1 MMKLYKIGIVVFSVL
16 LLTGCASKSVNT
28 DDNCNVPG
36 KISDVS
42 LNIDGSAYKWKGLL
56 TDLPYECV
64 YVHDIEGNYIGNT
77 PVDYGMYA
85 DFKVSGRIY
94 MRDYD
99 RKAYAYV
106 TTDWLDNR
114 IVVFKQDMPDKL
126 LGIPVDNIESMETVK
141 TSGKTVGISKDSD
154 NYADLIYIIEN
165 NSGRLKAAGEPY
177 DESGDTIVIT
187 FKNKQTVDINGD
199 KSADV
204 NKITVDYRK
213 CMIVVEGDTK
223 TAYTC
228 DDNIFKYFWN

>member
-1 MMKLYKIGIVVFSVL
+1 MMKLHKIGIVVFSVL
-16 LLTGCASKSVNT
+16 LLTGCASKSVSI
-28 DDNCNVPG
+28 DDNCNFPG
-36 KISDVS
+36 EISDVS

-56 TDLPYECV
+56 TDLPDGCV
-64 YVHDIEGNYIGNT
+64 YVHDIEENYTGNT

-114 IVVFKQDMPDKL
+114 LVVFKQDMPDKL
-126 LGIPVDNIESMETVK
+126 LGVPVDNIESIEAVK

-154 NYADLIYIIEN
+154 NYADLIYIIES
-165 NSGRLKAAGEPY
+165 NSGRLKAACEPY
-177 DESGDTIVIT
+177 DESVDTIVIT
-187 FKNKQTVDINGD
+187 FKDKQTVDINGD
-199 KSADV
+199 TSADI

-213 CMIVVEGDTK
+213 CMIVIDGDTK

>member
-1 MMKLYKIGIVVFSVL
+1 MMKLQKIGIVIILIL
-16 LLTGCASKSVNT
+16 LLTGCASKSVSI
-28 DDNCNVPG
+28 DDNCNFPG

-56 TDLPYECV
+56 TDLPDGCV
-64 YVHDIEGNYIGNT
+64 YVHDIEENYTGNT

-114 IVVFKQDMPDKL
+114 LVVFKQDMPDKL
-126 LGIPVDNIESMETVK
+126 LGVPVDNIESMEAVK

-154 NYADLIYIIEN
+154 NYADLIYIIES
-165 NSGRLKAAGEPY
+165 NSGILKAAGEPY
-177 DESGDTIVIT
+177 DESVDTIVIT
-187 FKNKQTVDINGD
+187 FNDKQTVDINGD
-199 KSADV
+199 TSADV

-213 CMIVVEGDTK
+213 CMIVIDGDTK

-228 DDNIFKYFWN
+228 DDNIFKYFWS

>member
-1 MMKLYKIGIVVFSVL
+1 
-16 LLTGCASKSVNT
+16 
-28 DDNCNVPG
+28 
-36 KISDVS
+36 
-42 LNIDGSAYKWKGLL
+42 
-56 TDLPYECV
+56 
-64 YVHDIEGNYIGNT
+64 
-77 PVDYGMYA
+77 
-85 DFKVSGRIY
+85 
-94 MRDYD
+94 
-99 RKAYAYV
+99 
-106 TTDWLDNR
+106 
-114 IVVFKQDMPDKL
+114 MPDKL
-126 LGIPVDNIESMETVK
+126 LGIPVDNIESMEAVK

>member
-1 MMKLYKIGIVVFSVL
+1 MKKKMLTLLFLTMI
-16 LLTGCASKSVNT
+16 LLTGCASKSVST
-28 DDNCNVPG
+28 DDNCNFPG

-56 TDLPYECV
+56 TDLPDGCV
-64 YVHDIEGNYIGNT
+64 YVHDIEGNYIGDT
-77 PVDYGMYA
+77 PIDYGMYA

-126 LGIPVDNIESMETVK
+126 LGISVNNIESMQSVTA
-141 TSGKTVGISKDSD
+141 SGKTVDISKDSD
-154 NYADLIYIIEN
+154 NYADLIYIIECT
-165 NSGRLKAAGEPY
+165 SGSLKPACETY
-177 DESGDTIVIT
+177 DELGDTIIIT
-187 FKNKQTVDINGD
+187 FKDKQTVDINGD
-199 KSADV
+199 TSADV

-213 CMIVVEGDTK
+213 CMIVIDGDNK

>member
-1 MMKLYKIGIVVFSVL
+1 MKKKMLTLLFLTMI
-16 LLTGCASKSVNT
+16 LLTGCASKSVSI
-28 DDNCNVPG
+28 DDNCNFPG

-56 TDLPYECV
+56 TDLPDGCV
-64 YVHDIEGNYIGNT
+64 YVHDIEENYTGNT

-114 IVVFKQDMPDKL
+114 LVVFKQDMPDKL
-126 LGIPVDNIESMETVK
+126 LGVPVDNIESMEAVK
-141 TSGKTVGISKDSD
+141 TSGKTVGISKD
-154 NYADLIYIIEN
+154 
-165 NSGRLKAAGEPY
+165 SGRLKAAGEPY

-187 FKNKQTVDINGD
+187 FKDKQTVDINGD
-199 KSADV
+199 TSADV

-213 CMIVVEGDTK
+213 CMIVIDGDTK

>member
-1 MMKLYKIGIVVFSVL
+1 MKKKMLPLLFLTMI
-16 LLTGCASKSVNT
+16 LLTGCASKSVRT
-28 DDNCNVPG
+28 DDNCNFPG

-56 TDLPYECV
+56 TDLPDGCV
-64 YVHDIEGNYIGNT
+64 YVHDIEGNYIGDT

-126 LGIPVDNIESMETVK
+126 LGIPVNNIESMQSVTA
-141 TSGKTVGISKDSD
+141 SGKTVDISKDSD
-154 NYADLIYIIEN
+154 NYADLIYIIES
-165 NSGRLKAAGEPY
+165 NSGRLKAAGETY
-177 DESGDTIVIT
+177 DESRDMIIIT
-187 FKNKQTVDINGD
+187 FKDKQTTDINGNT
-199 KSADV
+199 SANV
-204 NKITVDYRK
+204 NRITIDYRN

>member
-1 MMKLYKIGIVVFSVL
+1 MKKKMLPLLFLTMI
-16 LLTGCASKSVNT
+16 LLTGCASKSVRT
-28 DDNCNVPG
+28 DDNCNFPG

-56 TDLPYECV
+56 TDLPDGCV
-64 YVHDIEGNYIGNT
+64 YVHDIEGNYIGDT

-85 DFKVSGRIY
+85 DFEVSGRIY

-126 LGIPVDNIESMETVK
+126 LGIPVNNIESMQSVTA
-141 TSGKTVGISKDSD
+141 SGKTVDISKDSD
-154 NYADLIYIIEN
+154 NYADLIYIIES
-165 NSGRLKAAGEPY
+165 NSGRLKAAGETY
-177 DESGDTIVIT
+177 DESRDMIIIT
-187 FKNKQTVDINGD
+187 FKDKQTTDINGNT
-199 KSADV
+199 SANV
-204 NKITVDYRK
+204 NRITIDYRN

>member
-1 MMKLYKIGIVVFSVL
+1 MKKKMLTLLFLTMI
-16 LLTGCASKSVNT
+16 LLTGCASKSVST
-28 DDNCNVPG
+28 DDNCNFPG

-56 TDLPYECV
+56 TDLPDGCV

-77 PVDYGMYA
+77 TVDYGMYA

-126 LGIPVDNIESMETVK
+126 LGISVNNIESMQSVTA
-141 TSGKTVGISKDSD
+141 SGKTVDISNDSD
-154 NYADLIYIIEN
+154 NYADLIYIIES
-165 NSGRLKAAGEPY
+165 NSGRLKTTGETY
-177 DESGDTIVIT
+177 DESGDMIILT
-187 FKNKQTVDINGD
+187 FKDKQIADINGD
-199 KSADV
+199 TSANV
-204 NKITVDYRK
+204 NRIMIDYRK
-213 CMIVVEGDTK
+213 CMIGVEGDTK

>member
-1 MMKLYKIGIVVFSVL
+1 MKKKILTLLFLTMI
-16 LLTGCASKSVNT
+16 LLTGCASKSVST
-28 DDNCNVPG
+28 DDNCNFPG

-56 TDLPYECV
+56 TDLPDGCV
-64 YVHDIEGNYIGNT
+64 YVHDIEGNYTGDT

-114 IVVFKQDMPDKL
+114 IVVFKQDMPDKFW
-126 LGIPVDNIESMETVK
+126 GIPVDNIESMQSVTA
-141 TSGKTVGISKDSD
+141 SGKTVDISKDSD
-154 NYADLIYIIEN
+154 NYADLIYIIES
-165 NSGRLKAAGEPY
+165 NSGRLKTTGETY
-177 DESGDTIVIT
+177 NESRDTIVIT
-187 FKNKQTVDINGD
+187 FKDKQTVDINGD
-199 KSADV
+199 TSANV
-204 NKITVDYRK
+204 NRITVDYRK
-213 CMIVVEGDTK
+213 CMIVIEGDNK
-223 TAYTC
+223 TTYTC

>member
-1 MMKLYKIGIVVFSVL
+1 MKKKVL
-16 LLTGCASKSVNT
+16 TLLFLTMIFLTGCASKSVST
-28 DDNCNVPG
+28 DDNCNFPG
-36 KISDVS
+36 EISDVS

-56 TDLPYECV
+56 TDLPDGCV
-64 YVHDIEGNYIGNT
+64 YVHDIEGNYTGDT

-126 LGIPVDNIESMETVK
+126 LGIPVNNIESMQSVTA
-141 TSGKTVGISKDSD
+141 SGKTVDISKDSD
-154 NYADLIYIIEN
+154 NYADLIYIIES
-165 NSGRLKAAGEPY
+165 NSGRLKTAGETY
-177 DESGDTIVIT
+177 DELGDTIVIT
-187 FKNKQTVDINGD
+187 FKDKQTADINCD
-199 KSADV
+199 TSADV
-204 NKITVDYRK
+204 NRITVDYRK

-223 TAYTC
+223 TAYIC